1 VATRTAKSI
10 KRGLPGSHDDGQVH
24 EPEDAFA
31 SFLRML
37 AEHLDEH
44 EMRGPDLAAKLH
56 VSRSLLDRFVAA
68 AVGETTAHLRRR
80 VLLERAAFRLKTTP
94 VTILHAAVEA
104 GYSSHEA
111 FTRAFRRAYGVS
123 PASWR
128 ASPGPIHI
136 PARSGVHFHPPGGLR
151 LAARTQEVAVIFA
164 AEMVDQHVAVIT
176 QLLDR
181 VAALA
186 DDALDAPIEVGVQSI
201 DDSPTIRSLL
211 SRLVGQ
217 LDMWNAAM
225 ASEIYDF
232 SVEEHESVDSMRT
245 RLRTAGHAFAQFVR
259 TASEQDRLGETFVD
273 ATGCVPFQFTVAGMI
288 AHVLTYAAYR
298 RTLVVGA
305 LATAGAADVEDDPLT
320 WFAP

>member
-1 VATRTAKSI
+1 M
-10 KRGLPGSHDDGQVH
+10 H
-24 EPEDAFA
+24 ETEDAFA
-31 SFLRML
+31 SFLSML

-44 EMRGPDLAAKLH
+44 ELRGPELAAKLY

-68 AVGETTAHLRRR
+68 AAGETTARLRRR

-94 VTILHAAVEA
+94 VTVLHAAVGA
-104 GYSSHEA
+104 GYSSNEA

-123 PASWR
+123 PAAWR

-136 PARSGVHFHPPGGLR
+136 PARSGVHFFPPGGLR
-151 LAARTQEVAVIFA
+151 LAARTEEAVVIFA
-164 AEMVDQHVAVIT
+164 AELVDHHLTVIG

-181 VAALA
+181 AAALA
-186 DDALDAPIEVGVQSI
+186 DDALDAPIQISVQGI
-201 DDSPTIRSLL
+201 DDDPTIRSML

-225 ASEIYDF
+225 ASEPYDF
-232 SVEEHESVDSMRT
+232 GVEEHESLDSMRT
-245 RLRTAGHAFAQFVR
+245 RLVTSGQAFGRFVR
-259 TASEQDRLGETFVD
+259 AAAEQDRLGETFVD
-273 ATGCVPFQFTVAGMI
+273 ATGCVPYEFTAAGMI

-305 LATAGAADVEDDPLT
+305 LASAGAPDIEDDPLS

>member
-1 VATRTAKSI
+1 M
-10 KRGLPGSHDDGQVH
+10 H
-24 EPEDAFA
+24 ETEDAFA
-31 SFLRML
+31 SFLSML
-37 AEHLDEH
+37 ADHLDEH
-44 EMRGPDLAAKLH
+44 ELRGPELAAKLN
-56 VSRSLLDRFVAA
+56 VSRSLLDRFVAVA
-68 AVGETTAHLRRR
+68 AGETTARLRRR

-94 VTILHAAVEA
+94 VTILQAALEA
-104 GYSSHEA
+104 GYSSNEA

-136 PARSGVHFHPPGGLR
+136 PARSGVHFFPPGGLR
-151 LAARTQEVAVIFA
+151 LAARTEEAAMIFA
-164 AEMVDQHVAVIT
+164 AEMVDHHLTVIG

-181 VAALA
+181 AATLT
-186 DDALDAPIEVGVQSI
+186 DDALDTVIQISVQGI
-201 DDSPTIRSLL
+201 DDTPTIRSLL

-217 LDMWNAAM
+217 LDMWNASM
-225 ASEIYDF
+225 ASETYDF
-232 SVEEHESVDSMRT
+232 AIEEHESIDSMRT
-245 RLRTAGHAFAQFVR
+245 RLNIGGQAFASFVR

-273 ATGCVPFQFTVAGMI
+273 ATVCVPYEFTAAGMI

-305 LATAGAADVEDDPLT
+305 LASAGAPDVEDDPLS

>member
-1 VATRTAKSI
+1 V
-10 KRGLPGSHDDGQVH
+10 HDS
-24 EPEDAFA
+24 EDAFA
-31 SFLRML
+31 SFLSML

-44 EMRGPDLAAKLH
+44 ELRGPELAAKLN

-68 AVGETTAHLRRR
+68 AAGETTARLRRR

-94 VTILHAAVEA
+94 VTVLHAALEA
-104 GYSSHEA
+104 GYSSNEA

-128 ASPGPIHI
+128 ASPGPIH
-136 PARSGVHFHPPGGLR
+136 
-151 LAARTQEVAVIFA
+151 A
-164 AEMVDQHVAVIT
+164 AEMVDHHLTVIG
-176 QLLDR
+176 QMLDR
-181 VAALA
+181 AATLT
-186 DDALDAPIEVGVQSI
+186 DDALDTSIQISVQGI
-201 DDSPTIRSLL
+201 DDNPTIRSLL

-225 ASEIYDF
+225 ASETYDF
-232 SVEEHESVDSMRT
+232 AIEEHESIDSMRS
-245 RLRTAGHAFAQFVR
+245 RLTIGGQAFARFVR

-273 ATGCVPFQFTVAGMI
+273 ATVCVPYEFTAAGMI

-305 LATAGAADVEDDPLT
+305 LASAGVPDVEDDPLS